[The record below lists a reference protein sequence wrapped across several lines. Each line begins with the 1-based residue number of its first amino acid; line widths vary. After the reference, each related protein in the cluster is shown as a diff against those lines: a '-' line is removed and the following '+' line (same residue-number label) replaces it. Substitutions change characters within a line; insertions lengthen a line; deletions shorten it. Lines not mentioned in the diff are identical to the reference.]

1 MNKKKKKFS
10 EAINEAL
17 IFSLQKDKNLLC
29 YGLGVNDPKRTFS
42 TTQKL
47 LEKFGNKRVF
57 EVPNSE
63 NTVMGVAVGAA
74 IGGVKSV
81 ITHQRLDFFLLAMDQ
96 LVNSA
101 AKWKYMFGRE
111 KSIPITIRLIIGRGW
126 GQGPTHSQNLQSWFY
141 HIPGLKIVCPSNPKD
156 AKQLL
161 IDSIFDPNPVVFLE
175 HRWLHNIYGT
185 VSNPKI
191 KNLELNKL
199 LKKGKDLTIISNGY
213 LTLEAIKA
221 SEILKSKFGI
231 EIEIIDL
238 KLIKPLNLNLICKS
252 VKKTKRLICLDT
264 GMVSGS
270 ISADIVSKVVS
281 KLIYNLKSPPIIM
294 GLPDIPI
301 PSTYDGAKF
310 YVNYKDIILKTL
322 KLMKIK
328 KKFNKKQFISDGPID
343 IPGNWF
349 KGPF

>member
-1 MNKKKKKFS
+1 MNYKKIKFYQ
-10 EAINEAL
+10 AINEAL
-17 IFSLQKDKNLLC
+17 EFSLKKDGKLIC

-42 TTQKL
+42 TTSNL

-57 EVPNSE
+57 DVPNSE
-63 NTVMGVAVGAA
+63 NSIMGTSVGAA
-74 IGGVKSV
+74 LGGIKSV

-101 AKWKYMFGRE
+101 AKWKYMFGRK
-111 KSIPITIRLIIGRGW
+111 KSLPITIRLIIGRGW

-141 HIPGLKIVCPSNPKD
+141 HIPGLKIVCPSNPND

-161 IDSIFDPNPVVFLE
+161 IDSIFDPNPVIFLE

-191 KNLELNKL
+191 KNLKLNKV

-221 SEILKSKFGI
+221 SEILKSKFRI

-238 KLIKPLNLNLICKS
+238 KLVKPLNLNLILKS

-270 ISADIVSKVVS
+270 ISADIVSKVAS
-281 KLIYNLKSPPIIM
+281 KLFNNLKFPPIIM

-301 PSTYDGAKF
+301 PSTYEGAKF
-310 YVNYKDIILKTL
+310 YINYKDIILKTL

-328 KKFNKKQFISDGPID
+328 KKINKKQFKSDGPID